1 MVRGI
6 RYKDLPNKKVR
17 SSLSFIEGCLPLR
30 VIFWQRQTDKQ
41 KNPFIGAI
49 ASAVPKKV
57 VKVEWNQL
65 KWDITYDRSRNIF
78 QKYFIYI
85 LDGGGTIFL
94 LCWNFSATEL
104 PVHLRLVCKL
114 KFVHY
119 GPLGK
124 KNPDCSIYPGVIVTV
139 RQSLRTAF
147 LKILAS
153 I

>member
-1 MVRGI
+1 M
-6 RYKDLPNKKVR
+6 R

-104 PVHLRLVCKL
+104 PVHLRLVCTL
-114 KFVHY
+114 KFVRY
-119 GPLGK
+119 DPVE
-124 KNPDCSIYPGVIVTV
+124 KNRLLYLSQCNCGSPTKFENTFFQNFGQHLSKCP
-139 RQSLRTAF
+139 F
-147 LKILAS
+147 LKIL
-153 I
+153 